1 MMEEKVIQKTSEA
14 ALMSLAHEI
23 LRKRNRISNE
33 EIHQIALEII
43 ALSAPKEASLS
54 TTEDKTISMPTALEQ
69 ALQEPVVEAEFESI
83 EDTFVDSLFEGSN
96 TDYQRII
103 SMLKSKENAEE
114 AQLFIK
120 NQIQPDYD
128 WSTKEKELSEFIE
141 YITGLYKA

>member
-1 MMEEKVIQKTSEA
+1 MMEEKVIQKTTEA

-54 TTEDKTISMPTALEQ
+54 TTEDETVSMPTALEQ

-83 EDTFVDSLFEGSN
+83 EDPFIDSLFEGSN

-120 NQIQPDYD
+120 KQVQPDYD
-128 WSTKEKELSEFIE
+128 WNTKEKELSEFIE

>member
-1 MMEEKVIQKTSEA
+1 MMEEKVIQKTTEA

-33 EIHQIALEII
+33 EIHQMALEII

-54 TTEDKTISMPTALEQ
+54 AAEDETVSMPTALEQ

-83 EDTFVDSLFEGSN
+83 EDTFIDNLFEGSN
-96 TDYQRII
+96 TDYQRIM
-103 SMLKSKENAEE
+103 SMLKSKENPEE

-120 NQIQPDYD
+120 KQVQPDYD
-128 WSTKEKELSEFIE
+128 WSTKEKELNEFIE
-141 YITGLYKA
+141 YITSLYKA

>member
-1 MMEEKVIQKTSEA
+1 MMEEKVIQKISEA

-83 EDTFVDSLFEGSN
+83 EDTFIDSLFEGSN

-120 NQIQPDYD
+120 KQVQPDYD

>member
-33 EIHQIALEII
+33 EIHQMALEII
-43 ALSAPKEASLS
+43 ALSAPKEANLS
-54 TTEDKTISMPTALEQ
+54 AAEDKTVSMPTALEQ

-83 EDTFVDSLFEGSN
+83 EDTFIDSLFEGSN

-120 NQIQPDYD
+120 KQVQPDYD

-141 YITGLYKA
+141 YITGLYKT